1 MSPPRALHPTETS
14 QAFWNLPGPPRRPT
28 FCQLT
33 STLPACEVS
42 PEPSGTSGAA
52 GLSDSGAFKARGT
65 LWNPSVRVRMR
76 GRRVCR
82 ESRGRAQRRR
92 PPPLRT
98 RPGCGK
104 RGCGPESLRAHLAVP
119 AAWRPRRPGFQK
131 VLCGHRGDAW
141 GRRAQGA
148 CGAAFERAVGGGG
161 HRGRLS
167 WALSGGLLGC
177 PGSRG
182 VGTRR
187 VRRHRPHGRH
197 PKPQSG
203 APRDRRPPSGRYSP
217 REVLPQAGVP
227 PPPQAG
233 APPDRCPLRAGAPAQ
248 VGGGGVGSSFPSG
261 SGARRLGGAD
271 GSPRER
277 WAEAGTARCRGDP
290 GAGARV
296 RAQVWGPPGPPPP
309 ALQGHPIPREGWG
322 AGVGGS
328 GTFWRT
334 LWPLRTAGC
343 RPPRERGGHRVPPRI
358 CPSPIGAGNICLDSV
373 PALFPSCS

>member
-1 MSPPRALHPTETS
+1 
-14 QAFWNLPGPPRRPT
+14 
-28 FCQLT
+28 
-33 STLPACEVS
+33 
-42 PEPSGTSGAA
+42 
-52 GLSDSGAFKARGT
+52 
-65 LWNPSVRVRMR
+65 MR
-76 GRRVCR
+76 GRGVCR

-92 PPPLRT
+92 PPPLQT

-141 GRRAQGA
+141 GRVGTEGA
-148 CGAAFERAVGGGG
+148 GSLRGGVRKGGGG
-161 HRGRLS
+161 RRAPWAPVLGPQRG
-167 WALSGGLLGC
+167 AAGL
-177 PGSRG
+177 PGSSRG
-182 VGTRR
+182 GDTVDEAAPPTRAPPQAP
-187 VRRHRPHGRH
+187 VRR
-197 PKPQSG
+197 
-203 APRDRRPPSGRYSP
+203 SP
-217 REVLPQAGVP
+217 RQASPLRQVLPQRGATSGRCP
-227 PPPQAG
+227 PPPAG
-233 APPDRCPLRAGAPAQ
+233 RCSPRQ
-248 VGGGGVGSSFPSG
+248 VSSSGWCSRPGWGGGAVGSSFPSG
-261 SGARRLGGAD
+261 SRARRLGGAD

-277 WAEAGTARCRGDP
+277 WVEAGTARCRGDP

-309 ALQGHPIPREGWG
+309 ALQGHPIPRVGWG

-334 LWPLRTAGC
+334 LWPLRTSGC

-358 CPSPIGAGNICLDSV
+358 CPSPVGAGNICMDSV